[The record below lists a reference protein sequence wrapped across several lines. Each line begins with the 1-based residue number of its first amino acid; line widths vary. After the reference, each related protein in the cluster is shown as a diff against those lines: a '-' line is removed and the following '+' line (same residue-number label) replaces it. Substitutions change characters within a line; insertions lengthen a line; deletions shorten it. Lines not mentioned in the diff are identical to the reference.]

1 MKLHIYY
8 NGFIHNLVN
17 VSAAAYGRSRTNRRS
32 TADKVRIKAAGILV
46 PGFDQTTPGE
56 ANRSSASNL
65 TLTRLYMM
73 DNSELRT
80 FEVLR
85 LFNEPYFSDLSRK
98 FHFDWRDFY
107 QPNAN
112 TSELVSVTEEPDL
125 GTSSPVPIAVGEKE
139 RSGVISIERNYLFFM
154 QSLFFNLP

>member
-1 MKLHIYY
+1 
-8 NGFIHNLVN
+8 
-17 VSAAAYGRSRTNRRS
+17 
-32 TADKVRIKAAGILV
+32 
-46 PGFDQTTPGE
+46 
-56 ANRSSASNL
+56 
-65 TLTRLYMM
+65 MM

-125 GTSSPVPIAVGEKE
+125 GTSSPVQIAVGEKE